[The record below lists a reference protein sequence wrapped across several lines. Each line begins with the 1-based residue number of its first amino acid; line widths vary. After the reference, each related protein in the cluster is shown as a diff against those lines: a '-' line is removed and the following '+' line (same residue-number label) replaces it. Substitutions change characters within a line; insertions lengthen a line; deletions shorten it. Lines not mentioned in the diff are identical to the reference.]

1 MERLRAAPY
10 NVFVSSHLG
19 VKVLFVGLLMNRSKS
34 IQSIEKVCNALE
46 SQGHPDLAK
55 RIAYFASDEDL
66 EEDDSS
72 VTLESVLGF
81 WEFFQAVESEGHR
94 GMTCSSEGW
103 LCGSWDFPDDR
114 GVTLWFVDSQK
125 VMFAAKGVDGK
136 FLISTEDEV
145 TVSRE
150 TVTGKLVEAGLFY
163 WRPKSPVSKNSYP
176 GTMSP
181 DTAGI
186 GT

>member
-1 MERLRAAPY
+1 MPHPQTIQEICATLE
-10 NVFVSSHLG
+10 
-19 VKVLFVGLLMNRSKS
+19 KQGL
-34 IQSIEKVCNALE
+34 
-46 SQGHPDLAK
+46 PDLAK
-55 RIAYFASDEDL
+55 RIAYFASNENLGDGDVP
-66 EEDDSS
+66 
-72 VTLESVLGF
+72 VTTESALGF
-81 WEFFQAVESEGHR
+81 WEFFNAVESDGR
-94 GMTCSSEGW
+94 GGMTCSSEGW

-125 VMFAAKGVDGK
+125 VMFAAKGVDGE